1 MDLISKEQ
9 PNSEELRERAN
20 AQLNA
25 ASDLE
30 ENETQEMQIR
40 ERLNDEIR
48 NSLRSSPIADEYD
61 TIK

>member
-9 PNSEELRERAN
+9 PDSKELRERAN

-30 ENETQEMQIR
+30 ENETEEMQMTQ
-40 ERLNDEIR
+40 LN
-48 NSLRSSPIADEYD
+48 
-61 TIK
+61 